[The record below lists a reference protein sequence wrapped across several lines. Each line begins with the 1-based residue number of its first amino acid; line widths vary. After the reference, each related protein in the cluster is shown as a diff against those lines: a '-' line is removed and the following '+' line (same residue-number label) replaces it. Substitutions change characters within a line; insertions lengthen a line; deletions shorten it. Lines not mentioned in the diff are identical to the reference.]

1 MSETMVETCVL
12 TLGELIDKD
21 LCNEK
26 FKKFSDEMQTL
37 LKGSEGSKYQLTIP
51 FYQRA
56 YVWSEDMVKII
67 LENIDEQRKEGKKYL
82 LGSLIIYIDDSKEKN
97 DDKNTISEPDSQS
110 KDKKIEFNIVDGQQR
125 LTTLDLV
132 FQFFGEK
139 LDLIKKQKTSS
150 ENDIEEKTKQTIEK
164 WFANFAN
171 EYKDKDFLTYL
182 KNNIEFVCVFTD
194 SLDDAFIFFDSA
206 NAKGKRLERY
216 DFICA

>member
-82 LGSLIIYIDDSKEKN
+82 LGSLIIYIDDSKEKMM
-97 DDKNTISEPDSQS
+97 I
-110 KDKKIEFNIVDGQQR
+110 KIQ
-125 LTTLDLV
+125 
-132 FQFFGEK
+132 
-139 LDLIKKQKTSS
+139 
-150 ENDIEEKTKQTIEK
+150 
-164 WFANFAN
+164 
-171 EYKDKDFLTYL
+171 
-182 KNNIEFVCVFTD
+182 
-194 SLDDAFIFFDSA
+194 
-206 NAKGKRLERY
+206 
-216 DFICA
+216 